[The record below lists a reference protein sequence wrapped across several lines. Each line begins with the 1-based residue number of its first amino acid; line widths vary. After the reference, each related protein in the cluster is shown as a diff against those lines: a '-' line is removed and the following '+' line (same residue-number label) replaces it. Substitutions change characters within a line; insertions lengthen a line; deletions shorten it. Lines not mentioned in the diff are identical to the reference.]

1 MLLSV
6 RAAAQGAP
14 GGQFPNFRLRPAE
27 NGRSPLNHAAA
38 ARSPCTKAYNHP
50 KIMQIYSFFAP
61 APRRRPLPHR
71 YPIPAPA
78 TPCRARASPRRNRP
92 NSASA
97 LPNRYPETPPRLAR
111 QGKSI
116 FLRGYDNDQNGSFLR
131 KNGVKMAEIEKFR
144 NFLSIFFF
152 STATRKGRR
161 AAA

>member
-38 ARSPCTKAYNHP
+38 ARSPCTKPYNHP
-50 KIMQIYSFFAP
+50 KIMQIYSFFVL

-78 TPCRARASPRRNRP
+78 TPCRTRAFPRRDRP
-92 NSASA
+92 NSAAA

-116 FLRGYDNDQNGSFLR
+116 FLRGYDIHQIARFQAFFGNNRYQIS
-131 KNGVKMAEIEKFR
+131 KFC
-144 NFLSIFFF
+144 NF
-152 STATRKGRR
+152 
-161 AAA
+161 

>member
-14 GGQFPNFRLRPAE
+14 GGKFSYFRLRPAE

-38 ARSPCTKAYNHP
+38 ARSPCTKPYNHP
-50 KIMQIYSFFAP
+50 KIMQIYSFFAL

-71 YPIPAPA
+71 YPILAPA
-78 TPCRARASPRRNRP
+78 TPCRARAFPRRNRP
-92 NSASA
+92 NSAAA

-131 KNGVKMAEIEKFR
+131 K
-144 NFLSIFFF
+144 
-152 STATRKGRR
+152 TARKWKKSKSF
-161 AAA
+161 ATF

>member
-14 GGQFPNFRLRPAE
+14 GGKFPYFRLRPAE
-27 NGRSPLNHAAA
+27 IGRSPLNHAAA
-38 ARSPCTKAYNHP
+38 ARPPCTKPYNHP

-71 YPIPAPA
+71 YPILAPA
-78 TPCRARASPRRNRP
+78 TPCRARAFPRRDCP
-92 NSASA
+92 NSAAA

-131 KNGVKMAEIEKFR
+131 KTAQKMAEIEKFH
-144 NFLSIFFF
+144 NFLSIFVF
-152 STATRKGRR
+152 STVTRNGRR